1 MIWRKQQHSTIK
13 GLAAG
18 AIGGLVASWIMGY
31 VHAAL
36 GASQQQGGER
46 DSQASGRHNQQQ
58 QQQQQGGGEDA
69 TVKTAVA
76 VAEGVFHHPLPEE
89 KKKTAGSIVHYAFG
103 TVVGGLY
110 GMAAEQWR
118 PARWGEGALFGAAV
132 WTGADEIA
140 VPALKLAKKPREYP
154 LKVHAGALASH
165 VVYGVTT
172 ELVRRGLRAGVL
184 SR

>member
-1 MIWRKQQHSTIK
+1 MRLRKPQHSKLK

-36 GASQQQGGER
+36 GGAQQQSGGE
-46 DSQASGRHNQQQ
+46 SASEGARRGDQQQ
-58 QQQQQGGGEDA
+58 QQQQSGGEDA

-76 VAEGVFHHPLPEE
+76 IAEGVFHHPIPEE
-89 KKKTAGSIVHYAFG
+89 KKKTAGSIVHYAYG
-103 TVVGGLY
+103 TALGALY
-110 GMAAEQWR
+110 GMTAEEI
-118 PARWGEGALFGAAV
+118 PAARWGEGALFGTAV
-132 WTGADEIA
+132 WLGSDEIA
-140 VPALKLAKKPREYP
+140 VPALKLAKGPSEYP
-154 LKVHAGALASH
+154 LKVHAGAWASH
-165 VVYGVTT
+165 IVYGVTT

>member
-1 MIWRKQQHSTIK
+1 MIRRKHHSKIK

-36 GASQQQGGER
+36 GAPQQQQDAE
-46 DSQASGRHNQQQ
+46 SGAEPARRQEQQQ
-58 QQQQQGGGEDA
+58 QQQAEGEDA

-76 VAEGVFHHPLPEE
+76 IAETFHREIPPE
-89 KKKTAGSIVHYAFG
+89 KKKSAGSLVHYVYG

-110 GMAAEQWR
+110 GVAAEEWR
-118 PARWGEGALFGAAV
+118 PVREGQGTLFGAAV
-132 WTGADEIA
+132 WLASDEIA
-140 VPALKLAKKPREYP
+140 VPALKLAKPPREYP

-165 VVYGVTT
+165 LVYGVTT

>member
-1 MIWRKQQHSTIK
+1 MMWRKQQHSTLK

-36 GASQQQGGER
+36 GGAQQNLDDRSEQANRRQGQGQAQQQ
-46 DSQASGRHNQQQ
+46 S
-58 QQQQQGGGEDA
+58 GGEDA

-76 VAEGVFHHPLPEE
+76 IAEALHTEIPQE
-89 KKKTAGSIVHYAFG
+89 KKKTAGSVVHYAYG
-103 TVVGGLY
+103 TILGGLY
-110 GMAAEQWR
+110 GMAAEDWR

-132 WTGADEIA
+132 WLGSDEIM
-140 VPALKLAKKPREYP
+140 VPALKLAKGPREYP

-165 VVYGVTT
+165 VVYGVTA
-172 ELVRRGLRAGVL
+172 EMVRRGLRAGVL

>member
-1 MIWRKQQHSTIK
+1 MMWRKEQHSTIK

-18 AIGGLVASWIMGY
+18 AIGGLVASWVMGY

-36 GASQQQGGER
+36 GASQQQSGDGNA
-46 DSQASGRHNQQQ
+46 QAPGRPAQQQ
-58 QQQQQGGGEDA
+58 QQSSGEDV

-76 VAEGVFHHPLPEE
+76 VAEKVFHHPLPAE
-89 KKKTAGSIVHYAFG
+89 KRKTAGSIVHYAYG
-103 TVVGGLY
+103 ALVGGLY

-132 WTGADEIA
+132 WVASDEIA
-140 VPALKLAKKPREYP
+140 LPALKLAKGPREYP

-172 ELVRRGLRAGVL
+172 EMARRGLRAGVL

>member
-1 MIWRKQQHSTIK
+1 MIRRKQHSKIK

-36 GASQQQGGER
+36 GAP
-46 DSQASGRHNQQQ
+46 QQQ
-58 QQQQQGGGEDA
+58 QKSGDDDAQRARQEQQQQAEGEDA

-76 VAEGVFHHPLPEE
+76 IAEAVHREIPPQ
-89 KKKTAGSIVHYAFG
+89 KKKAAGSLVHYAFG
-103 TVVGGLY
+103 TIVGGVY
-110 GMAAEQWR
+110 GMAAEEWR
-118 PARWGEGALFGAAV
+118 PVREGEGALFGAALWLV
-132 WTGADEIA
+132 SDEIA
-140 VPALKLAKKPREYP
+140 VPSLKLAKPPRDYP

-172 ELVRRGLRAGVL
+172 EMVRRGLRAGVL

>member
-1 MIWRKQQHSTIK
+1 MKWRNQHSRVK

-18 AIGGLVASWIMGY
+18 AIGGLVASWVMGY

-36 GASQQQGGER
+36 GAEQQQLAPQNSEEP
-46 DSQASGRHNQQQ
+46 AP
-58 QQQQQGGGEDA
+58 QQGKRQKRQHQGGEDA
-69 TVKTAVA
+69 TVKAAVS
-76 VAEGVFHHPLPEE
+76 VSEGVFHQELPEE
-89 KKKTAGSIVHYAFG
+89 KKKAAGSLVHYAFG
-103 TVVGGLY
+103 TLVGGLY
-110 GMAAEQWR
+110 GMAAEEWR
-118 PARWGEGALFGAAV
+118 PARWGEGALFGAAL
-132 WTGADEIA
+132 WFGSDEIA
-140 VPALKLAKKPREYP
+140 VPALKLAKPPDEYP